1 MAYLSTSIVKSDWLR
16 IDPIDTSMDALI
28 GRMIA
33 AAEDEIENIIC
44 QPVEASTQVIY
55 WDGMGE
61 QEHALLYTVPVTST
75 SLKYRQ
81 NPTDAWTTVAPAD
94 YAVRPRHFGKTLWY
108 KDGFVPFQE
117 YEYTATIGWAAA
129 NVPADILV
137 SGYELVKELYYET
150 PYAGQSE
157 RFGMTAVTEG
167 QGGTTFSKAIQR
179 MRPIIAERLQPYR
192 LYVI

>member
-1 MAYLSTSIVKSDWLR
+1 MAYLSTNVVKSDWLR

-33 AAEDEIENIIC
+33 AAEDEIEGIVN
-44 QPVEASTQVIY
+44 QPVEAQALTLY

-61 QEHALLYTVPVTST
+61 QEHALYYTVPVTST

-81 NPTDAWTTVAPAD
+81 DPTFAWTTVDVAA
-94 YAVRPRHFGKTLWY
+94 YALRPRHYGKTLWY
-108 KDGFVPFQE
+108 KDGFVPFLE
-117 YEYTATIGWAAA
+117 YEYTATVGWAAA
-129 NVPADILV
+129 SVPADILV
-137 SGYELVKELYYET
+137 AGYELVKEMYYET

-179 MRPIIAERLQPYR
+179 MRPIVTEKLAHYR
-192 LYVI
+192 LHII